1 MEFKNKL
8 DAAEVSMMDAMFD
21 EMLDDSMNTNIGDSS
36 YTEEDGATDKEIS
49 PAVKGILDK
58 VNGEKETKSSIFIN
72 GPKTF
77 DEKTL
82 EEKLSDIYEE
92 YKADT
97 TITLS
102 NIRDISFRT
111 AAIRGRWCSRMMA
124 ERVRYRRLKEN
135 LDTLKTEL
143 GKMVDEKAKTSSY
156 LTAKMNRDKL
166 INENEEVRK
175 LLKEMYESKVLQDYF
190 TYIHENLKDL
200 CYVVKNSL
208 QVLELERGI

>member
-1 MEFKNKL
+1 MEFKSKI
-8 DAAEVSMMDAMFD
+8 DAAEVSKMDAMFD
-21 EMLDDSMNTNIGDSS
+21 EMLDDSMNMNIGDSS
-36 YTEEDGATDKEIS
+36 YAEEDEATNKEIS
-49 PAVKGILDK
+49 PVVKGILDK
-58 VNGEKETKSSIFIN
+58 VNGEKETKSSIFLN

-135 LDTLKTEL
+135 LDTLKAEL
-143 GKMVDEKAKTSSY
+143 GKMVDEKAKTSAY

-166 INENEEVRK
+166 INENEEVKK
-175 LLKEMYESKVLQDYF
+175 LLKEMYESKILQDYF